1 MPTPLPLRGMFAA
14 PSGAQ
19 TPPTTTTTTTPQQE
33 QGTTSPWNTTLS
45 SSSPSNSTTSQDQSP
60 WNTTLSSSSPSTIPT
75 SPQQDLRNPYG
86 TTGNSFGPNGAFGGF
101 VTGQGYVN
109 DQQKEPDQ
117 RDNITSL
124 LTNRQFQYFD
134 PTRGIFSFGRT

>member
-14 PSGAQ
+14 PAGATPAPTQTTTPTAEGGSANPYGTSMSSAGSGYVL
-19 TPPTTTTTTTPQQE
+19 PTTTQETQTTTP
-33 QGTTSPWNTTLS
+33 
-45 SSSPSNSTTSQDQSP
+45 PSQP
-60 WNTTLSSSSPSTIPT
+60 P
-75 SPQQDLRNPYG
+75 QDLRNPYG